1 MRNRRVLLMLVTLL
15 WLSRATISTSWE
27 RGLMLKDAGPVSS
40 LSMPCTPTPC
50 RIHVPNWMKE
60 KEVLVDDEEEEEFEE
75 EELNETWKEFAP
87 WKTFKEDFQLEG
99 KEGKA
104 KGGKEK
110 EVKKKEEG
118 EEGKEMVEIMKN
130 KVKRTGKDDIELKHY
145 KTKIKKKKAFQEG
158 KEKEEEEEEEEDNV
172 ELIFHHYED
181 YLQDFAAEEE
191 EEEKEV
197 ERAQVSSSALLESFR
212 GEEGRAKWKKC
223 CKEAVS
229 CCTWM
234 LSAPWPTGFC
244 PNTWDTWQCWPASSP
259 GTVARRPCPSYVY
272 FDKKPACTK
281 KATKS
286 CEVDGKWMRRLL
298 PGGEAGPEWSNYTTC
313 SVHESIHRRLHV
325 HIGAYT
331 LSVFALL
338 PALCIF
344 FCYKQLRVP
353 RITLH
358 KHLFLSLLLNAAG
371 VIAQRLLQLHY
382 SQWIEKSPLWC
393 VALTLINRYT
403 SLTCYMWYFCEGLY
417 LHTLL
422 VSAFTEQRSL
432 LMFYL
437 TGWGLPAVVMVVYGG
452 LRSLLQLGDERC
464 WMLPAEGGLDWLI
477 NLPPLLAILANIVFL
492 FNIIRILVSKVRAG
506 RGSEPSQYRKAV
518 RATLMVVPLFGLQ
531 YVVTLYRLQELGCD
545 WPHVYQLA
553 NNIIEGSTGWL
564 VAVIF
569 CYTNGEVLSLLGR
582 SIQRRR
588 TLHKLGRRGGA
599 EGQTTPA
606 PAPPDAKG
614 LPPTALA
621 PEGVGAL
628 LGRSWGRYRERRA
641 SLPSARQAPR
651 SRSFSTAQTSL
662 LEPPPYSRHPGGAS
676 GSAGRIVFT
685 RGASR
690 GERVSISLN
699 APLPGRPSTP
709 PLLTEAPSSAERD
722 EGVVLPLLPP
732 AL

>member
-1 MRNRRVLLMLVTLL
+1 M
-15 WLSRATISTSWE
+15 E
-27 RGLMLKDAGPVSS
+27 GGGGP
-40 LSMPCTPTPC
+40 P
-50 RIHVPNWMKE
+50 
-60 KEVLVDDEEEEEFEE
+60 
-75 EELNETWKEFAP
+75 
-87 WKTFKEDFQLEG
+87 EG
-99 KEGKA
+99 KE
-104 KGGKEK
+104 
-110 EVKKKEEG
+110 
-118 EEGKEMVEIMKN
+118 
-130 KVKRTGKDDIELKHY
+130 RR
-145 KTKIKKKKAFQEG
+145 
-158 KEKEEEEEEEEDNV
+158 
-172 ELIFHHYED
+172 
-181 YLQDFAAEEE
+181 AEEFFTFLLHVLVNPHNE
-191 EEEKEV
+191 NVTLE
-197 ERAQVSSSALLESFR
+197 AQVSSSALLESFR

-477 NLPPLLAILANIVFL
+477 NLPPCCWLFWPIVFL

-569 CYTNGEVLSLLGR
+569 CYTNGEV
-582 SIQRRR
+582 
-588 TLHKLGRRGGA
+588 
-599 EGQTTPA
+599 
-606 PAPPDAKG
+606 
-614 LPPTALA
+614 
-621 PEGVGAL
+621 GAL

-699 APLPGRPSTP
+699 APLPGRPPTP

>member
-1 MRNRRVLLMLVTLL
+1 MK
-15 WLSRATISTSWE
+15 TI
-27 RGLMLKDAGPVSS
+27 
-40 LSMPCTPTPC
+40 C
-50 RIHVPNWMKE
+50 RILLQRRRKSRRRRRRKE
-60 KEVLVDDEEEEEFEE
+60 VDKEVEMEGEENISSNSSHSLAHFFPKFLPPILSEQDLKEIRSPLCRSKERYLPPDLFHLDTCALCYHHLVNKDVFASKWRIQKVARKAPLGRKDNGTMGEGGGGGGGEPLERKQTRLEEAFTFLLHVLVDPD
-75 EELNETWKEFAP
+75 NENVT
-87 WKTFKEDFQLEG
+87 LE
-99 KEGKA
+99 
-104 KGGKEK
+104 
-110 EVKKKEEG
+110 
-118 EEGKEMVEIMKN
+118 
-130 KVKRTGKDDIELKHY
+130 
-145 KTKIKKKKAFQEG
+145 
-158 KEKEEEEEEEEDNV
+158 
-172 ELIFHHYED
+172 
-181 YLQDFAAEEE
+181 
-191 EEEKEV
+191 
-197 ERAQVSSSALLESFR
+197 AQMSSSALLESFK
-212 GEEGRAKWKKC
+212 GEEGRDKWKKC

-234 LSAPWPTGFC
+234 LSASWPAGFC

-259 GTVARRPCPSYVY
+259 GTVAQRPCPSYVY

-286 CEVDGKWMRRLL
+286 CEMDGKWMRRLL
-298 PGGEAGPEWSNYTTC
+298 SGGVVGPEWSNYSTC
-313 SVHESIHRRLHV
+313 SVHENIHRRLHV
-325 HIGAYT
+325 HIAAYT
-331 LSVFALL
+331 VSVFALL

-437 TGWGLPAVVMVVYGG
+437 IGWGLPAVVMVVYGG

-464 WMLPAEGGLDWLI
+464 WMLPADGGLNWLI

-531 YVVTLYRLQELGCD
+531 YVVTLYRIQEMGCD

-569 CYTNGEVLSLLGR
+569 CYTNGEVLSLLWR

-599 EGQTTPA
+599 EGQMTPA
-606 PAPPDAKG
+606 PAPLDAKG
-614 LPPTALA
+614 SPPTALA
-621 PEGVGAL
+621 PEGVL
-628 LGRSWGRYRERRA
+628 
-641 SLPSARQAPR
+641 
-651 SRSFSTAQTSL
+651 
-662 LEPPPYSRHPGGAS
+662 
-676 GSAGRIVFT
+676 
-685 RGASR
+685 
-690 GERVSISLN
+690 
-699 APLPGRPSTP
+699 
-709 PLLTEAPSSAERD
+709 
-722 EGVVLPLLPP
+722 
-732 AL
+732 